1 MYCKLK
7 SPLLKKESVVCKHTQ
22 RNTIKRN
29 LIVGLKYYFYLE
41 QIVKVQQSLDGEYFE
56 INIRPI
62 T

>member
-1 MYCKLK
+1 MNQLFA
-7 SPLLKKESVVCKHTQ
+7 
-22 RNTIKRN
+22 NTHNKRN

-41 QIVKVQQSLDGEYFE
+41 QIAKVQQSLDGEYFE